1 MEYLNVYDENKNKL
15 SRRILRGEKLNENE
29 HILLSIIIIQN
40 ESDEYLIQKTSKE
53 KGSVYA
59 TTGGHVLY
67 DETSKDAIMRE
78 VKEELGIDISNDEI
92 VFVDSIILGTPIF
105 DVYYLKK
112 NIDLNDVVMQKE
124 EVSDIMYMS
133 KDKVLNLIE
142 ADEFK
147 KSHGIIFKEFLS
159 SEYKL

>member
-15 SRRILRGEKLNENE
+15 SRRILRGERLNENE

-159 SEYKL
+159 NEYKI

>member
-159 SEYKL
+159 NEYKI

>member
-15 SRRILRGEKLNENE
+15 SRRILRGERLNENE

-124 EVSDIMYMS
+124 EVSDIVYMS

-159 SEYKL
+159 NEYKL